1 MLTPE
6 YLMQAAD
13 PVVEIYSQVEQD
25 ILEDIAR
32 RVVKTGYFTD
42 TAQWQL
48 KKAKEFGYL
57 QGNVQDILAKATG
70 LSQKE
75 VQKLM
80 TAAGT
85 KSLAFDDA
93 IYKAAGMSPV
103 AVSQSPALMA
113 MLLQGVD
120 TTMALIGN
128 YTKTTAKVST
138 VAFNSILDRAY
149 IQIISGAFD
158 PTTALKRAI
167 KELATS
173 GIEKIAYPSG
183 ATASIETAV
192 RRAVT
197 TGVNQ
202 SVAKLQLL
210 RAEEMGCELVE
221 TSSHA
226 GARPSHAE
234 WQGKVFCIKGHHKR
248 YGDFYRET
256 GYGTGAG
263 LCGWN
268 CYHSFYPYF
277 EGLSTP
283 SFSHD
288 PSKDAGRS
296 NDEDYERQQKQRY
309 YERKIR
315 EAKKECSTLDAA
327 MKAAQSDELHDE
339 LYKEFQRASVKLKQR
354 EARLR
359 EFIDETGRTR
369 LRDRE
374 WTGTWNRSTSSKA
387 VWANRKAKTDQLN
400 R

>member
-48 KKAKEFGYL
+48 RKAREFGYL
-57 QGNVQDILAKATG
+57 QGDVKDILAKAAG

-93 IYKAAGMSPV
+93 IYRAAGLSPV

-149 IQIISGAFD
+149 IQILSGAFD

-288 PSKDAGRS
+288 PSKDAGRT

-327 MKAAQSDELHDE
+327 MKAAQSDALHDE

-387 VWANRKAKTDQLN
+387 VWANRKAKTD
-400 R
+400 

>member
-1 MLTPE
+1 MLKPE

-13 PVVEIYSQVEQD
+13 PVVEIYSQVELD
-25 ILEDIAR
+25 ILADIAR
-32 RVVKTGYFTD
+32 RIVKTGYFTD

-48 KKAKEFGYL
+48 RKAKEFGYL

-80 TAAGT
+80 TAAGS

-158 PTTALKRAI
+158 PTTAIKRAI
-167 KELATS
+167 RELATS

-183 ATASIETAV
+183 AASSIETAV

-202 SVAKLQLL
+202 SVSKLQLL

-256 GYGTGAG
+256 GYGTGEG

-283 SFSHD
+283 SFSRD
-288 PSKDAGRS
+288 PSRDAGRT
-296 NDEDYERQQKQRY
+296 NGDDYELQQKQRY

-374 WTGTWNRSTSSKA
+374 WTGAWNRSTSSKA
-387 VWANRKAKTDQLN
+387 AWANRKAKSD
-400 R
+400 

>member
-1 MLTPE
+1 MLAPE
-6 YLMQAAD
+6 YLMQVAD
-13 PVVEIYSQVEQD
+13 PVVDIYSQVEQD
-25 ILEDIAR
+25 IVEDIAR
-32 RVVKTGYFTD
+32 RVVKAGYFTD

-57 QGNVQDILAKATG
+57 QGDVQDILAKATG

-85 KSLAFDDA
+85 KALAFDDA
-93 IYKAAGMSPV
+93 IYKAAGLSPV

-288 PSKDAGRS
+288 PSKDAGRT

-315 EAKKECSTLDAA
+315 ESKKECSTLDAA

-387 VWANRKAKTDQLN
+387 VWANRKAKAD
-400 R
+400 

>member
-1 MLTPE
+1 MLKPE

-13 PVVEIYSQVEQD
+13 PVVEIYSQVELD
-25 ILEDIAR
+25 ILADIAR
-32 RVVKTGYFTD
+32 RIVKTGYFTD

-48 KKAKEFGYL
+48 RKAKEFGYL
-57 QGNVQDILAKATG
+57 QGDVNGILSKATG
-70 LSQKE
+70 LSRKE

-80 TAAGT
+80 TAAGS

-158 PTTALKRAI
+158 QTTALKRAI

-183 ATASIETAV
+183 ATSSIETAV

-202 SVAKLQLL
+202 SVSKLQLL

-256 GYGTGAG
+256 GYGTGEG

-283 SFSHD
+283 SFSRD
-288 PSKDAGRS
+288 PSSDAGRT
-296 NDEDYERQQKQRY
+296 NGDDYELQQKQRY

-315 EAKKECSTLDAA
+315 EAKKECSTIDAA
-327 MKAAQSDELHDE
+327 MNSATNDELKKE
-339 LYKEFQRASVKLKQR
+339 LYGDFQKASVKLKQR
-354 EARLR
+354 EARLS

-369 LRDRE
+369 LCDRE

-387 VWANRKAKTDQLN
+387 VFANRKAKSN
-400 R
+400 

>member
-80 TAAGT
+80 TAAGS

-387 VWANRKAKTDQLN
+387 VWANKKAKSD
-400 R
+400 

>member
-1 MLTPE
+1 MLKPE

-13 PVVEIYSQVEQD
+13 PVVEIYSQVELD
-25 ILEDIAR
+25 ILADIAR
-32 RVVKTGYFTD
+32 RIVKTGYFTD

-48 KKAKEFGYL
+48 RKAKEFGYL
-57 QGNVQDILAKATG
+57 QGDVNGILSKATG
-70 LSQKE
+70 LSRKE

-80 TAAGT
+80 TAAGS

-158 PTTALKRAI
+158 PTTAIKRAI
-167 KELATS
+167 RELATS

-183 ATASIETAV
+183 ATSSIETAV

-202 SVAKLQLL
+202 SVSKLQLL

-248 YGDFYRET
+248 YGDFYKET
-256 GYGTGAG
+256 GYGTGEG

-277 EGLSTP
+277 EGLSTQ
-283 SFSHD
+283 SFSRD
-288 PSKDAGRS
+288 PSRDAGRT
-296 NDEDYERQQKQRY
+296 NGDDYELQQKQRY

-315 EAKKECSTLDAA
+315 EAKKECSTIDAA
-327 MKAAQSDELHDE
+327 MNAATSDELKNE
-339 LYKEFQRASVKLKQR
+339 LYGDFQKASVKLKQR
-354 EARLR
+354 EARLS

-374 WTGTWNRSTSSKA
+374 WTGAWNRSTSSKA
-387 VWANRKAKTDQLN
+387 VWANRKAKTD
-400 R
+400 

>member
-1 MLTPE
+1 MLKPE

-42 TAQWQL
+42 TAQWQM

-57 QGNVQDILAKATG
+57 QGDVNDILVKATG

-75 VQKLM
+75 IKKLM

-85 KSLAFDDA
+85 KSLAFDDV

-149 IQIISGAFD
+149 IQIISGACD
-158 PTTALKRAI
+158 PTTALKRAV
-167 KELATS
+167 KELETS
-173 GIEKIAYPSG
+173 GVVKIAYPSG
-183 ATASIETAV
+183 STASIETAV

-339 LYKEFQRASVKLKQR
+339 LHKEFQMASVKLKQR

-387 VWANRKAKTDQLN
+387 VWANRKAKSD
-400 R
+400 

>member
-48 KKAKEFGYL
+48 KKAREFGYL
-57 QGNVQDILAKATG
+57 QGDVQDILAKATG

-75 VQKLM
+75 IKKLM

-93 IYKAAGMSPV
+93 IYKAAGLSPV

-149 IQIISGAFD
+149 IQILSGAFD

-167 KELATS
+167 KELSTS

-288 PSKDAGRS
+288 PSKDAGRT

-374 WTGTWNRSTSSKA
+374 WTGTWNGSTSSKA
-387 VWANRKAKTDQLN
+387 VWANRKAKAD
-400 R
+400 

>member
-1 MLTPE
+1 MLKPE

-13 PVVEIYSQVEQD
+13 PVVEIYSQVELD
-25 ILEDIAR
+25 ILADIAR
-32 RVVKTGYFTD
+32 RIVKTGYFTD

-48 KKAKEFGYL
+48 RKAKEFGYL
-57 QGNVQDILAKATG
+57 QGDVNGILSKATG
-70 LSQKE
+70 LSRKE

-80 TAAGT
+80 TAAGI
-85 KSLAFDDA
+85 KSLASDDA

-183 ATASIETAV
+183 ATSSIETAV

-202 SVAKLQLL
+202 SVSKLQLL

-256 GYGTGAG
+256 GYGTGEG

-283 SFSHD
+283 SFSRD
-288 PSKDAGRS
+288 PSSDAGRT
-296 NDEDYERQQKQRY
+296 NGDDYELQQKQRY

-315 EAKKECSTLDAA
+315 EAKKECSTIDAA
-327 MKAAQSDELHDE
+327 MNSATNDELKKE
-339 LYKEFQRASVKLKQR
+339 LYGDFQKASVKLKQR

-387 VWANRKAKTDQLN
+387 VFANRKAKSN
-400 R
+400 

>member
-1 MLTPE
+1 MLKPE

-13 PVVEIYSQVEQD
+13 PVVEIYSQVELD
-25 ILEDIAR
+25 ILADIAR
-32 RVVKTGYFTD
+32 RIVKTGYFTD

-48 KKAKEFGYL
+48 RKAKEFGYL
-57 QGNVQDILAKATG
+57 QGDVNGILSKATG
-70 LSQKE
+70 LSRKE

-80 TAAGT
+80 TAAGS

-158 PTTALKRAI
+158 PTTAIKRAI
-167 KELATS
+167 RELATS

-183 ATASIETAV
+183 ATSSIETAV

-202 SVAKLQLL
+202 SVSKLQLL

-256 GYGTGAG
+256 GYGTGEG

-283 SFSHD
+283 SFSRD
-288 PSKDAGRS
+288 PSSDAGRT
-296 NDEDYERQQKQRY
+296 NGDDYELQQKQRY

-315 EAKKECSTLDAA
+315 EAKKECSTIDAA
-327 MKAAQSDELHDE
+327 MNSATNDELKKE
-339 LYKEFQRASVKLKQR
+339 LYGDFQKASVKLKQR
-354 EARLR
+354 EARLS

-374 WTGTWNRSTSSKA
+374 WTGAWNRSTSSKA
-387 VWANRKAKTDQLN
+387 VWANRKAKSD
-400 R
+400 

>member
-1 MLTPE
+1 MLKPE

-13 PVVEIYSQVEQD
+13 PVVEIYSQVELD
-25 ILEDIAR
+25 ILADIAR
-32 RVVKTGYFTD
+32 RIVKTGYFTD

-48 KKAKEFGYL
+48 RKAKEFGYL
-57 QGNVQDILAKATG
+57 QGDVNGILSKATG
-70 LSQKE
+70 LSRKE

-80 TAAGT
+80 TAAGS

-183 ATASIETAV
+183 ATSSIETAV

-202 SVAKLQLL
+202 SVSKLQLL

-256 GYGTGAG
+256 GYGTGEG

-283 SFSHD
+283 SFSRD
-288 PSKDAGRS
+288 PSSDAGRT
-296 NDEDYERQQKQRY
+296 NGDDYELQQKQRY

-315 EAKKECSTLDAA
+315 EAKKECSTIDAA
-327 MKAAQSDELHDE
+327 MNSATNDELKKE
-339 LYKEFQRASVKLKQR
+339 LYGDFQKASVKLKQR
-354 EARLR
+354 EARLS

-374 WTGTWNRSTSSKA
+374 WTGAWNRSTSSKA
-387 VWANRKAKTDQLN
+387 VWANRKAKSD
-400 R
+400 

>member
-13 PVVEIYSQVEQD
+13 PVVEIYSRVEQD

-85 KSLAFDDA
+85 KSLAFDDV

-277 EGLSTP
+277 EGLSTT

-288 PSKDAGRS
+288 PSKDAGRT

-354 EARLR
+354 ESRLR

-387 VWANRKAKTDQLN
+387 VWANRKAKAD
-400 R
+400 

>member
-1 MLTPE
+1 MLKPE

-13 PVVEIYSQVEQD
+13 PVVEIYSQVELD
-25 ILEDIAR
+25 ILADIAR
-32 RVVKTGYFTD
+32 RIVKTGYFTD

-48 KKAKEFGYL
+48 RKAKEFGYL
-57 QGNVQDILAKATG
+57 QGDVNGILSKATG
-70 LSQKE
+70 LSRKE

-80 TAAGT
+80 TAAGS

-167 KELATS
+167 RELATS

-183 ATASIETAV
+183 ATSSIETAV

-202 SVAKLQLL
+202 SVSKLQLL

-256 GYGTGAG
+256 GYGTGEG

-283 SFSHD
+283 SFSRD
-288 PSKDAGRS
+288 PSSDAGRT
-296 NDEDYERQQKQRY
+296 NGDDYELQQKQRY

-315 EAKKECSTLDAA
+315 EAKKECSTIDAA
-327 MKAAQSDELHDE
+327 MNSATNDELKKE
-339 LYKEFQRASVKLKQR
+339 LYGDFQKASVKLKQR
-354 EARLR
+354 EARLS
-359 EFIDETGRTR
+359 EFIDDTGRTR

-374 WTGTWNRSTSSKA
+374 WTGAWNRSTSSKA
-387 VWANRKAKTDQLN
+387 VWANRKAKSD
-400 R
+400 

>member
-1 MLTPE
+1 MLKPE

-13 PVVEIYSQVEQD
+13 PVVEIYSQVELD
-25 ILEDIAR
+25 ILADIAR
-32 RVVKTGYFTD
+32 RIVKTGYFTD

-48 KKAKEFGYL
+48 RKAKEFGYL
-57 QGNVQDILAKATG
+57 QGDVNGILSKATG
-70 LSQKE
+70 LSRKE

-80 TAAGT
+80 TAAGS

-158 PTTALKRAI
+158 PTTAIKRAI
-167 KELATS
+167 RELATS

-183 ATASIETAV
+183 ATSSIETAV

-202 SVAKLQLL
+202 SVSKLQLL

-256 GYGTGAG
+256 GYGTGEG

-277 EGLSTP
+277 EGLSTL
-283 SFSHD
+283 SFSRD
-288 PSKDAGRS
+288 PSSDAGRT
-296 NDEDYERQQKQRY
+296 NGDDYELQQKQRY

-315 EAKKECSTLDAA
+315 EAKKECSTIDAA
-327 MKAAQSDELHDE
+327 MNSATNDELKKE
-339 LYKEFQRASVKLKQR
+339 LYGDFQKASVKLKQR
-354 EARLR
+354 EARLS

-374 WTGTWNRSTSSKA
+374 WTGAWNRSTSSKA
-387 VWANRKAKTDQLN
+387 VWANRKAKSD
-400 R
+400 

>member
-1 MLTPE
+1 MLKPE

-13 PVVEIYSQVEQD
+13 PVVEIYSQVELD
-25 ILEDIAR
+25 ILADIAR
-32 RVVKTGYFTD
+32 RIVKTGYFTD

-48 KKAKEFGYL
+48 RKAKEFGYL

-80 TAAGT
+80 TAAGS

-158 PTTALKRAI
+158 PTTAIKRAI
-167 KELATS
+167 RELATS

-183 ATASIETAV
+183 ATSSIETAV

-202 SVAKLQLL
+202 SVSKLQLL

-256 GYGTGAG
+256 GYGTGEG

-283 SFSHD
+283 SFSRD
-288 PSKDAGRS
+288 PSRDAGRT
-296 NDEDYERQQKQRY
+296 NGDDYELQQKQRY

-339 LYKEFQRASVKLKQR
+339 LYKEFQRSSVKLKQR

-387 VWANRKAKTDQLN
+387 VFANRKAKSN
-400 R
+400 

>member
-1 MLTPE
+1 MLMPE

-13 PVVEIYSQVEQD
+13 PVAEIYSQVERD

-32 RVVKTGYFTD
+32 RVVKAGYFTD
-42 TAQWQL
+42 TAQWQVR
-48 KKAKEFGYL
+48 KAKEFGYL
-57 QGNVQDILAKATG
+57 QGDVKDIIAKATS
-70 LSQKE
+70 LSKKE

-80 TAAGT
+80 TTAGA
-85 KSLAFDDA
+85 KSLAYDDA
-93 IYKAAGMSPV
+93 IYKAAGLSPV

-120 TTMALIGN
+120 TTMSLIGN

-283 SFSHD
+283 AFSRD
-288 PSKDAGRS
+288 PSKDDGRT
-296 NDEDYERQQKQRY
+296 NAEDYERQQKQRY

-327 MKAAQSDELHDE
+327 MKAAQSDKLHDE
-339 LYKEFQRASVKLKQR
+339 LHKEFQRASVKLKQR

-387 VWANRKAKTDQLN
+387 VWANRKAKAD
-400 R
+400 

>member
-13 PVVEIYSQVEQD
+13 PVVEIYSRVEQD

-93 IYKAAGMSPV
+93 IYKAAGLSPV

-167 KELATS
+167 KELAAS

-339 LYKEFQRASVKLKQR
+339 LHKEFQRASVKLKQR

-387 VWANRKAKTDQLN
+387 VWANRKAKTD
-400 R
+400 

>member
-13 PVVEIYSQVEQD
+13 PVVEIYSRVEQD

-80 TAAGT
+80 TAAGS

-296 NDEDYERQQKQRY
+296 NDDDYERQQKQRY

-387 VWANRKAKTDQLN
+387 VWANRKAKSD
-400 R
+400 

>member
-13 PVVEIYSQVEQD
+13 PVVEIYSRVEQD

-85 KSLAFDDA
+85 KSLAFDDV

-327 MKAAQSDELHDE
+327 MKAAQNDELHDE

-387 VWANRKAKTDQLN
+387 VWANKKAKSD
-400 R
+400 

>member
-1 MLTPE
+1 MLKPE

-13 PVVEIYSQVEQD
+13 PVVEIYSQVELD
-25 ILEDIAR
+25 ILADIAR
-32 RVVKTGYFTD
+32 RIVKTGYFTD

-48 KKAKEFGYL
+48 RKAKEFGYL
-57 QGNVQDILAKATG
+57 QGDVNGILSKATG
-70 LSQKE
+70 LSRKE

-80 TAAGT
+80 TAAGS

-158 PTTALKRAI
+158 PTTAIKRAI
-167 KELATS
+167 RELATS

-183 ATASIETAV
+183 ATSSIETAV

-202 SVAKLQLL
+202 SVSKLQLL

-256 GYGTGAG
+256 GYGTGEG

-283 SFSHD
+283 SFSRD
-288 PSKDAGRS
+288 PSSDAGRT
-296 NDEDYERQQKQRY
+296 NGDDYELQQKQRY

-315 EAKKECSTLDAA
+315 EAKKECSTIDAA
-327 MKAAQSDELHDE
+327 MNSATNDELKKE
-339 LYKEFQRASVKLKQR
+339 LYGDFQKASVKLKQR
-354 EARLR
+354 EARLS

-374 WTGTWNRSTSSKA
+374 LTGAWNRSTSSKA
-387 VWANRKAKTDQLN
+387 VWANRKAKSD
-400 R
+400 

>member
-13 PVVEIYSQVEQD
+13 PVVEIYSRVEQD

-80 TAAGT
+80 TAAGS

-309 YERKIR
+309 YECKIR

-387 VWANRKAKTDQLN
+387 VWANRKAKTD
-400 R
+400 

>member
-1 MLTPE
+1 MLKPE

-13 PVVEIYSQVEQD
+13 PVVEIYSQVELD
-25 ILEDIAR
+25 ILADIAR
-32 RVVKTGYFTD
+32 RIVKTGYFTD

-48 KKAKEFGYL
+48 RKAKEFGYL
-57 QGNVQDILAKATG
+57 QGDVNGILSKATG

-80 TAAGT
+80 TAAGS

-138 VAFNSILDRAY
+138 VAFNSILDRAF
-149 IQIISGAFD
+149 IQITSGAFD
-158 PTTALKRAI
+158 QTTAIKRAI
-167 KELATS
+167 RELATS

-183 ATASIETAV
+183 ATSSIETAV

-202 SVAKLQLL
+202 SVSKLQLL

-256 GYGTGAG
+256 GYGTGEG

-283 SFSHD
+283 SFSRD
-288 PSKDAGRS
+288 PSSDAGRK
-296 NDEDYERQQKQRY
+296 NGDDYELQQKQRY

-387 VWANRKAKTDQLN
+387 VFANRKAKSN
-400 R
+400 

>member
-13 PVVEIYSQVEQD
+13 PVVEIYSLVEQD

-85 KSLAFDDA
+85 KSLAYDDA
-93 IYKAAGMSPV
+93 IYRAAGMSPV

-197 TGVNQ
+197 TGVKQ
-202 SVAKLQLL
+202 SVSKLQLA

-327 MKAAQSDELHDE
+327 MKAAQSNELHDE

-387 VWANRKAKTDQLN
+387 VWANKKAKSD
-400 R
+400 

>member
-1 MLTPE
+1 MLKPE

-13 PVVEIYSQVEQD
+13 PVVEIYSQVELD
-25 ILEDIAR
+25 ILADIAR
-32 RVVKTGYFTD
+32 RIVKTGYFTD

-48 KKAKEFGYL
+48 RKAKEFGYL
-57 QGNVQDILAKATG
+57 QGDVNGILSKATG
-70 LSQKE
+70 LSRKE

-80 TAAGT
+80 TAAGS

-183 ATASIETAV
+183 ATSSIETAV

-202 SVAKLQLL
+202 SVSKLQLL

-256 GYGTGAG
+256 GYGTGEG

-283 SFSHD
+283 SFSRD
-288 PSKDAGRS
+288 PSSDAGRT
-296 NDEDYERQQKQRY
+296 NGDDYELQQKQRY

-315 EAKKECSTLDAA
+315 EAKKECSTIDAA
-327 MKAAQSDELHDE
+327 MNSATNDELKKE
-339 LYKEFQRASVKLKQR
+339 LYGDFQKASVKLKQR
-354 EARLR
+354 EARLS

-374 WTGTWNRSTSSKA
+374 WTGAWNRSTSGKA
-387 VWANRKAKTDQLN
+387 VWANRKAKSD
-400 R
+400 

>member
-1 MLTPE
+1 MLKPE

-13 PVVEIYSQVEQD
+13 PVVEIYSQVELD
-25 ILEDIAR
+25 ILADIAR
-32 RVVKTGYFTD
+32 RIVKTGYFTD

-48 KKAKEFGYL
+48 RKAKEFGYL
-57 QGNVQDILAKATG
+57 QGDVNGILSKATG
-70 LSQKE
+70 LSRKE

-80 TAAGT
+80 TAAGI
-85 KSLAFDDA
+85 KSLASDDA
-93 IYKAAGMSPV
+93 IYKAAGLSP
-103 AVSQSPALMA
+103 AAIAESPALTA
-113 MLLQGVD
+113 MLLQGTD

-138 VAFNSILDRAY
+138 VAFNSILDRAF
-149 IQIISGAFD
+149 IQITSGAFD
-158 PTTALKRAI
+158 QTTAIKRAI
-167 KELATS
+167 RELATS

-183 ATASIETAV
+183 ATSSIETAV

-202 SVAKLQLL
+202 SVSKLQLL

-256 GYGTGAG
+256 GYGTGEG

-283 SFSHD
+283 SFSRD
-288 PSKDAGRS
+288 PSRDAGRT
-296 NDEDYERQQKQRY
+296 NGDDYELQQKQRY

-315 EAKKECSTLDAA
+315 EAKKECSTIDAA
-327 MKAAQSDELHDE
+327 MNSATNDELRKE
-339 LYKEFQRASVKLKQR
+339 LYGDFQKASVKLKQR
-354 EARLR
+354 EARLS

-374 WTGTWNRSTSSKA
+374 WTGAWNRSTSSKA
-387 VWANRKAKTDQLN
+387 VWANRKAKSD
-400 R
+400 

>member
-1 MLTPE
+1 MLKPE

-13 PVVEIYSQVEQD
+13 PVVEIYSQVELD
-25 ILEDIAR
+25 ILADIAR
-32 RVVKTGYFTD
+32 RIVKTGYFTD

-48 KKAKEFGYL
+48 RKAKEFGYL

-80 TAAGT
+80 TAAGS

-202 SVAKLQLL
+202 SVSKLQLL

-256 GYGTGAG
+256 GYGTGEG

-283 SFSHD
+283 SFSRD
-288 PSKDAGRS
+288 PSRDAGRT
-296 NDEDYERQQKQRY
+296 NGDDYELQQKQRY

-315 EAKKECSTLDAA
+315 EAKKECSTIDAA
-327 MKAAQSDELHDE
+327 MNSATNDELKKE
-339 LYKEFQRASVKLKQR
+339 LYGDFQKASVKLKQR

-374 WTGTWNRSTSSKA
+374 WTGAWNRSTSSKA
-387 VWANRKAKTDQLN
+387 VWANRKSKSD
-400 R
+400 

>member
-1 MLTPE
+1 MLKPE

-13 PVVEIYSQVEQD
+13 PVVEIYSQVELD
-25 ILEDIAR
+25 ILADIAR
-32 RVVKTGYFTD
+32 RIVKTGYFTD

-48 KKAKEFGYL
+48 RKAKEFGYL
-57 QGNVQDILAKATG
+57 QGDVNGILSKASG
-70 LSQKE
+70 LSRKE

-80 TAAGT
+80 TAAGS

-158 PTTALKRAI
+158 PTTAIKRAI
-167 KELATS
+167 RELATS

-183 ATASIETAV
+183 ATSSIETAV

-202 SVAKLQLL
+202 SVSKLQLL

-256 GYGTGAG
+256 GYGTGEG

-283 SFSHD
+283 SFSSD
-288 PSKDAGRS
+288 PSRDAGRT
-296 NDEDYERQQKQRY
+296 NGDDYELQQKQRY

-374 WTGTWNRSTSSKA
+374 WTGAWNRSTSSKA
-387 VWANRKAKTDQLN
+387 VWANRKAKSD
-400 R
+400 

>member
-1 MLTPE
+1 MLKPE

-13 PVVEIYSQVEQD
+13 PVVEIYSQVELD
-25 ILEDIAR
+25 ILADIAR
-32 RVVKTGYFTD
+32 RIVKTGYFTD

-48 KKAKEFGYL
+48 RKAKEFGYL
-57 QGNVQDILAKATG
+57 QGDVNGILSKATG
-70 LSQKE
+70 LSRKE

-80 TAAGT
+80 TAAGS

-183 ATASIETAV
+183 ATSSIETAV

-202 SVAKLQLL
+202 SVSKLQLL

-288 PSKDAGRS
+288 PSKDAGRT

-315 EAKKECSTLDAA
+315 EAKKECSTIDAA
-327 MKAAQSDELHDE
+327 MNAATNDELKSE
-339 LYKEFQRASVKLKQR
+339 LYGDFQKASVKLKQR
-354 EARLR
+354 EARLS

-374 WTGTWNRSTSSKA
+374 WTGAWNRSTSSKA
-387 VWANRKAKTDQLN
+387 VWANRKAKAD
-400 R
+400 

>member
-1 MLTPE
+1 MLKPE

-13 PVVEIYSQVEQD
+13 PVVEIYSQVELD
-25 ILEDIAR
+25 ILADIAR
-32 RVVKTGYFTD
+32 RIVKTGYFTD

-48 KKAKEFGYL
+48 RKAKEFGYL
-57 QGNVQDILAKATG
+57 QGDVNDILSKATG
-70 LSQKE
+70 LSRKE

-80 TAAGT
+80 TAAGS

-138 VAFNSILDRAY
+138 VAFNSILDRAF
-149 IQIISGAFD
+149 IQITSGAFD
-158 PTTALKRAI
+158 PTTAIKRAI
-167 KELATS
+167 RELATS

-183 ATASIETAV
+183 ATSSIETAV

-202 SVAKLQLL
+202 SVSKLQLL

-256 GYGTGAG
+256 GYGTGEG

-283 SFSHD
+283 SFSRD
-288 PSKDAGRS
+288 PSSDAGRT
-296 NDEDYERQQKQRY
+296 NGDDYELQQKQRY

-315 EAKKECSTLDAA
+315 EAKKECSTIDAA
-327 MKAAQSDELHDE
+327 MNSATNDELKKE
-339 LYKEFQRASVKLKQR
+339 LYGDFQKASVKLKQR
-354 EARLR
+354 EARLS

-374 WTGTWNRSTSSKA
+374 WTGAWNRSTSSKA
-387 VWANRKAKTDQLN
+387 VWANRKAKSD
-400 R
+400 

>member
-1 MLTPE
+1 MLKPE

-13 PVVEIYSQVEQD
+13 PVVEIYSQVELD
-25 ILEDIAR
+25 ILADIAR
-32 RVVKTGYFTD
+32 RIVKTGYFTD

-48 KKAKEFGYL
+48 RKAKEFGYL
-57 QGNVQDILAKATG
+57 QGDVNGILSKATG
-70 LSQKE
+70 LSRKE

-80 TAAGT
+80 TAAGS

-158 PTTALKRAI
+158 PTTAIKRAI
-167 KELATS
+167 RELATS

-183 ATASIETAV
+183 ATSSIETAV

-202 SVAKLQLL
+202 SVSKLQLL

-256 GYGTGAG
+256 GYGTGEG

-283 SFSHD
+283 SFSRD
-288 PSKDAGRS
+288 PSSDAGRT
-296 NDEDYERQQKQRY
+296 NGDDYELQQKQRY

-339 LYKEFQRASVKLKQR
+339 LYKEFQKASVKLKQR
-354 EARLR
+354 EARLS

-374 WTGTWNRSTSSKA
+374 WTGAWNRSTSSKA
-387 VWANRKAKTDQLN
+387 VWANRKAKSD
-400 R
+400 

>member
-1 MLTPE
+1 MLKPE

-13 PVVEIYSQVEQD
+13 PVVEIYSQVELD
-25 ILEDIAR
+25 ILADIAR
-32 RVVKTGYFTD
+32 RIVKTGYFTD

-48 KKAKEFGYL
+48 RKAKEFGYL
-57 QGNVQDILAKATG
+57 QGDVNGILSKATG
-70 LSQKE
+70 LSRKE

-80 TAAGT
+80 TAAGS

-158 PTTALKRAI
+158 PTTAIKRAI
-167 KELATS
+167 RELATS

-183 ATASIETAV
+183 ATSSIETAV

-202 SVAKLQLL
+202 SVSKLQLL

-256 GYGTGAG
+256 GYGTGEG

-283 SFSHD
+283 SFSRD
-288 PSKDAGRS
+288 PSSDAGRT
-296 NDEDYERQQKQRY
+296 NGDDYELQQKQRY

-315 EAKKECSTLDAA
+315 EAKKECSTIDAA
-327 MKAAQSDELHDE
+327 MNSATNDELKKE
-339 LYKEFQRASVKLKQR
+339 LYGDFQKASVKLKQR
-354 EARLR
+354 EARLS

-374 WTGTWNRSTSSKA
+374 WTGAWNRSTSSKA
-387 VWANRKAKTDQLN
+387 VWANKKAKSD
-400 R
+400 

>member
-13 PVVEIYSQVEQD
+13 PVVEIYSRVEQD

-75 VQKLM
+75 VKKLM

-149 IQIISGAFD
+149 IQILSGAFD
-158 PTTALKRAI
+158 PTTAVKRAI

-202 SVAKLQLL
+202 SVSKLQLA

-234 WQGKVFCIKGHHKR
+234 WQGKVFCIKGRHR
-248 YGDFYRET
+248 QYGDFYSET

-277 EGLSTP
+277 EGFSTP

-288 PSKDAGRS
+288 PSKDDGRT
-296 NDEDYERQQKQRY
+296 NDEDYECQQKQRY

-315 EAKKECSTLDAA
+315 DAKKECSTLDAA
-327 MKAAQSDELHDE
+327 MKAAQSDGLHDE

-354 EARLR
+354 EARLQ

-387 VWANRKAKTDQLN
+387 VWANRRSN
-400 R
+400 